1 MSLPRMKGVS
11 LFRALPAGA
20 AGGRGNDGGEG
31 GFLGPAKRSKMV
43 RFLDGL
49 RTQLE

>member
-1 MSLPRMKGVS
+1 MMEEREASW
-11 LFRALPAGA
+11 
-20 AGGRGNDGGEG
+20 
-31 GFLGPAKRSKMV
+31 GPAKRSKMV